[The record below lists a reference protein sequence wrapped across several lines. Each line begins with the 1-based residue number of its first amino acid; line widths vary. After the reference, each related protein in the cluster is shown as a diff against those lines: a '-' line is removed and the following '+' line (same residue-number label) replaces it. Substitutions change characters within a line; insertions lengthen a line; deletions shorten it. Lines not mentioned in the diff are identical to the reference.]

1 MRVPAVNKILPKRT
15 FSLLVVVWLLILG
28 GAAWRAPAVPEALA
42 QGNVR
47 HYLIG
52 PDPASP
58 GLADFSNFPTVRFR
72 MRAVDGVLNQ
82 TLINIK
88 TVTVFED
95 GLPVTTPVSVTA
107 KSETPILFIYMIDRG
122 NQTNFR
128 SAIQSSII
136 TSLNQL
142 IDSGQYFRDNIDRV
156 TVYHRIDNNVP
167 ATEVLKPPTTS
178 TADFKSWIDVGGFA
192 TAGLRP
198 TNPMDGLN
206 DILLNEVPKLVP
218 RTGSQSVVLF
228 PVMRAV
234 GTNLAADTIQQN
246 AGDIAARARGGNVL
260 IYPLQISPSSF
271 RPITALFEPLRG
283 ANGGT
288 LAVNLASPNLATEMQ
303 VLLQEIVNRERVFYE
318 VEYRSASAS
327 LNPRT
332 ITVNAPTPLLPG
344 GTDALTYTVAV
355 QPPVITQTAPA
366 PGQTINRALLDS
378 GAYDTPR
385 RNFQFRVEFPD
396 GFERGIA
403 SSQLNIPNQPIID
416 GELLSDGR
424 TVQFDV
430 DLTAF
435 DTPGTFALT
444 GTVTVRDEL
453 GMAAPI
459 TIDVPISVE
468 APPEVV
474 VEAWP
479 TCQLNNTVCSGVE
492 TWVWIAGA
500 LLSCG
505 VLFVILAMLGLLGRI
520 AFRPSVVVPASGS
533 AGRAGGVSAEQQH
546 TLIAGPLNLDRVYAT
561 LTVLEGPK
569 GLLGEALKVTKA
581 TSVLGRNPKATDITF
596 YADEESSVSRV
607 HATLQQDAGQFKLT
621 DNGSSSG
628 TRLNGRNIRPN
639 DPVPLQNG
647 DEIVLGDLAR
657 RGVKLRFNAVEGGR
671 QVPKHSG
678 PADDRTMILD
688 APDVDDQFDRYK
700 D

>member
-1 MRVPAVNKILPKRT
+1 
-15 FSLLVVVWLLILG
+15 
-28 GAAWRAPAVPEALA
+28 
-42 QGNVR
+42 
-47 HYLIG
+47 
-52 PDPASP
+52 
-58 GLADFSNFPTVRFR
+58 
-72 MRAVDGVLNQ
+72 
-82 TLINIK
+82 
-88 TVTVFED
+88 
-95 GLPVTTPVSVTA
+95 
-107 KSETPILFIYMIDRG
+107 
-122 NQTNFR
+122 
-128 SAIQSSII
+128 
-136 TSLNQL
+136 
-142 IDSGQYFRDNIDRV
+142 
-156 TVYHRIDNNVP
+156 
-167 ATEVLKPPTTS
+167 
-178 TADFKSWIDVGGFA
+178 
-192 TAGLRP
+192 
-198 TNPMDGLN
+198 MDGMS

-218 RTGSQSVVLF
+218 RTGSQAVVLL
-228 PVMRAV
+228 PIMRAV
-234 GTNLAADTIQQN
+234 GTNLTVASIQQN
-246 AGDIAARARGGNVL
+246 AGNIAAVAAGNSVL
-260 IYPLQISPSSF
+260 VYPLQITPSSF
-271 RPITALFEPLRG
+271 SSITALFNPLVA

-288 LAVNLASPNLATEMQ
+288 PAINLASATLATDLQ
-303 VLLQEIVNRERVFYE
+303 VLYQSIVDRERVFYE

-332 ITVNAPTPLLPG
+332 ITVNSPTPALPG
-344 GTDALTYTVAV
+344 GTDSLTYTVAV
-355 QPPVITQTAPA
+355 QPPAVTMTAPA
-366 PGQTINRALLDS
+366 AGQVINRALQEDAS
-378 GAYDTPR
+378 YDTPR

-403 SSQLNIPNQPIID
+403 GSQLNIANQPIID

-424 TVQFDV
+424 TVQFEV
-430 DLTAF
+430 DLTSF

-459 TIDVPISVE
+459 TIEVPVTVE
-468 APPEVV
+468 APPEIVR
-474 VEAWP
+474 EAWP
-479 TCQLNNTVCSGVE
+479 TCQLNNTVCEGVE
-492 TWVWIAGA
+492 TWVWVAGA

-505 VLFVILAMLGLLGRI
+505 ILFVILAMLGLLGRI
-520 AFRPSVVVPASGS
+520 AFRPSVVVPAGGS
-533 AGRAGGVSAEQQH
+533 AGRAGAVSAEQQH

-569 GLLGEALKVTKA
+569 GLLGEALKVTKP
-581 TSVLGRNPKATDITF
+581 TSVLGRNPKTTDITF

-657 RGVKLRFNAVEGGR
+657 RGVKLRFSAVEGGR
-671 QVPKHSG
+671 QAPKHSG

>member
-1 MRVPAVNKILPKRT
+1 MNKIPPKRT
-15 FSLLVVVWLLILG
+15 LSLLAAVWMLVLG
-28 GAAWRAPAVPEALA
+28 GVAWRAPAVPMAEA

-47 HYLIG
+47 NFLIG

-58 GLADFSNFPTVRFR
+58 GLADFSDFPTVRFR
-72 MRAVDGVLNQ
+72 LRAVDGVLNQ
-82 TLINIK
+82 TLTNIT

-95 GLPVTTPVSVTA
+95 GQPVTTPVSVTA
-107 KSETPILFIYMIDRG
+107 RSETPILFIFMIDRG

-128 SAIQSSII
+128 SAIQSSVT

-142 IDSGQYFRDNIDRV
+142 IANGQYFRDNIDRV
-156 TVYHRIDNNVP
+156 TVYQRIDNNVP
-167 ATEVLKPPTTS
+167 ATEVLKPPTS
-178 TADFKSWIDVGGFA
+178 SAADFQSFINAGGFA

-206 DILLNEVPKLVP
+206 DILLNEVTKLVP
-218 RTGSQSVVLF
+218 RTGSQSVVLL
-228 PVMRAV
+228 PIMRAV
-234 GTNLAADTIQQN
+234 GTNLTVAAIQQN
-246 AGDIAARARGGNVL
+246 AGNIAATATGSNVL

-271 RPITALFEPLRG
+271 SSITALFNPLVA

-288 LAVNLASPNLATEMQ
+288 PAVNLASPTLATDLQ
-303 VLLQEIVNRERVFYE
+303 VLLQTIVDRERVFYE

-332 ITVNAPTPLLPG
+332 ITINAPTPLLPG
-344 GTDALTYTVAV
+344 GTDSLTYTVAV

-366 PGQTINRALLDS
+366 PGQTINRSLQEDL
-378 GAYDTPR
+378 GYDTPR
-385 RNFQFRVEFPD
+385 RDFQFRIEFPD

-430 DLTAF
+430 DLTSF

-479 TCQLNNTVCSGVE
+479 ACQLNNTVCAGVE

-520 AFRPSVVVPASGS
+520 AFRPSVVVPAGGS
-533 AGRAGGVSAEQQH
+533 AGRAGAVPAEQQH
-546 TLIAGPLNLDRVYAT
+546 TLIAGPLNLDRVFAT

-569 GLLGEALKVTKA
+569 GLLGEALKVTKP
-581 TSVLGRNPKATDITF
+581 TSVLGRNPKTTDITF

-657 RGVKLRFNAVEGGR
+657 RGVKLRFNTVEGGR
-671 QVPKHSG
+671 QAPKHSG